1 MTSTLLQITRR
12 GLPLGG
18 QAALVAA
25 NLPCAAMAQDSVKMA
40 GSYTVP
46 VEQQRVRRIHIATEV
61 LKPAGAVDDT
71 DTENVTP
78 QTIPA

>member
-1 MTSTLLQITRR
+1 
-12 GLPLGG
+12 
-18 QAALVAA
+18 
-25 NLPCAAMAQDSVKMA
+25 MAQDPVKMA
-40 GSYTVP
+40 GTYTVP